1 MVETRVWYE
10 LIKWLV
16 LVADVTRSDWL
27 IVGYYSPVMN
37 TGRLQACKDK
47 AKRHVKNTLLAS
59 NYRSL
64 WENLKPRPSRIDVAI
79 ARSSSPSEIS
89 PWRPHPKLVSSYSYL
104 LVLFV
109 SHRTPNMRIIR
120 YDSMWQLSV
129 PVFEKIC
136 NLCVSFCCG
145 G

>member
-1 MVETRVWYE
+1 MVETRVCYE

-16 LVADVTRSDWL
+16 LVADVTPSDWLIVGYYSPVMNTGRSDWL

-89 PWRPHPKLVSSYSYL
+89 P
-104 LVLFV
+104 
-109 SHRTPNMRIIR
+109 
-120 YDSMWQLSV
+120 
-129 PVFEKIC
+129 
-136 NLCVSFCCG
+136 
-145 G
+145 